1 MASTET
7 VILGKEEIAHK
18 LKRIAY
24 QIYEANISQ
33 EEVVIAGI
41 KANGYIFAEKLKTA
55 VEKISPIKV
64 TLCKVIMD
72 KKNPI
77 NSITTSLKP
86 EAYQNKSLLL
96 VDDVLHSGT
105 TLIYAVKHFLEV
117 PLKQFKTAV
126 LVDRNHKKYPIKADY
141 KGISLST
148 SINENV
154 AVIFES
160 GNNRAILE

>member
-64 TLCKVIMD
+64 TLCKVTMD
-72 KKNPI
+72 KKK
-77 NSITTSLKP
+77 S
-86 EAYQNKSLLL
+86 YQTYYHIS
-96 VDDVLHSGT
+96 
-105 TLIYAVKHFLEV
+105 
-117 PLKQFKTAV
+117 KT
-126 LVDRNHKKYPIKADY
+126 R
-141 KGISLST
+141 SLSK
-148 SINENV
+148 
-154 AVIFES
+154 
-160 GNNRAILE
+160 

>member
-1 MASTET
+1 MASKET
-7 VILGKEEIAHK
+7 VILDKKEIAHK

-64 TLCKVIMD
+64 TLCKVTMD

-77 NSITTSLKP
+77 KPITTSLKP

>member
-1 MASTET
+1 MASKET
-7 VILGKEEIAHK
+7 VILNKKEIAHK

-33 EEVVIAGI
+33 EEVIIAGI
-41 KANGYIFAEKLKTA
+41 KANGYIFAEKLKIA
-55 VEKISPIKV
+55 LEKIAPIKV
-64 TLCKVIMD
+64 TLCKVTMD

-77 NSITTSLKP
+77 SQITTSLKA

-154 AVIFES
+154 VVIFEQ